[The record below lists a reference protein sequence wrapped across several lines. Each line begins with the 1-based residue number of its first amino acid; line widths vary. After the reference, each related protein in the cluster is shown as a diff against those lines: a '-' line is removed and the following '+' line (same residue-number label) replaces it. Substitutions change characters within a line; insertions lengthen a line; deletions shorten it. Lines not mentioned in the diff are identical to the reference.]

1 MDSRQQ
7 FDKYSPIY
15 NLRSRGV
22 FFVSTID
29 GKRGHFHF
37 GCWTTQCSHEPPRML
52 TCFPKE
58 YEGAEIVKRGGVFG
72 LSMAAADQEEFH
84 DHFFSGDQ
92 SVETLGEHHFMYAET
107 GCPILKEAVA
117 YFDCKVVNTIDNGDF
132 LIVIGDIVKGEAL
145 HPEKRTLNVEYLSR
159 ERTANYA
166 KGPLVLPFKGF
177 DLQTTDV

>member
-1 MDSRQQ
+1 VDSKQQ

-22 FFVSTID
+22 FFVSTTD

-58 YEGAEIVKRGGVFG
+58 FEGAEIVKNSGVFS
-72 LSMAAADQEEFH
+72 LSMVAADQEEFH

-92 SVETLGEHHFMYAET
+92 SIDVIGKDKFMYAET
-107 GCPILKEAVA
+107 GCPILKDAVA
-117 YFDCKVVNTIDNGDF
+117 YFDCKVSSTIDNGDF
-132 LIVIGDIVKGEAL
+132 LIVIGDIVEGEAL
-145 HPEKRTLNVEYLSR
+145 NPEKKTLNVEYLSN
-159 ERTANYA
+159 ERTKHYH
-166 KGPLVLPFKGF
+166 KGPVTLPFKGF
-177 DLQTTDV
+177 DL

>member
-22 FFVSTID
+22 FFVSTTD

-58 YEGAEIVKRGGVFG
+58 FEGTDIVQKSGVFS
-72 LSMAAADQEEFH
+72 LSMVAADQEEFH

-92 SVETLGEHHFMYAET
+92 SIEVIGKEKFMYAET
-107 GCPILKEAVA
+107 GCPILKDAVA
-117 YFDCKVVNTIDNGDF
+117 YFDCKVHQTIDNGDF

-145 HPEKRTLNVEYLSR
+145 HPEKKTLNVEYIAN
-159 ERTANYA
+159 ERTTNYH
-166 KGPLVLPFKGF
+166 KGPISLPIKGF
-177 DLQTTDV
+177 DM